1 MNKVLV
7 FDVWGNYAHFRR
19 FYTTTSP
26 LSFPFPPRPTIC
38 GLIGA
43 ITGLE
48 KEGNDY
54 LNYFSSETTF
64 IALKLV
70 NPIKKTVIAENLIDT
85 KTARGPG
92 MNIITNRTQIRFEFL
107 KDQKYR
113 LYFHSSDVRNPVYQK
128 LKYNL
133 YHHKTVYTPSLGLSE
148 NIANFK
154 FEGEFELNTSTSID
168 EYITIDSVLPLRKV
182 SDKEGIMF
190 EREGEYFSIRM
201 PIELNT
207 ERVVIKY
214 GDIIFDRNCKPIKA
228 KLIEDFR
235 AIEYADRRRENIVF
249 IE

>member
-1 MNKVLV
+1 M
-7 FDVWGNYAHFRR
+7 
-19 FYTTTSP
+19 
-26 LSFPFPPRPTIC
+26 
-38 GLIGA
+38 
-43 ITGLE
+43 
-48 KEGNDY
+48 
-54 LNYFSSETTF
+54 
-64 IALKLV
+64 V

-85 KTARGPG
+85 KIALGPG
-92 MNIITNRTQIRFEFL
+92 MNIIANRTQIRFEFL

-113 LYFHSSDVRNPVYQK
+113 LYFHCPNVSNPVYQK

-154 FEGEFELNTSTSID
+154 FEGEFELNTSTSTNG
-168 EYITIDSVLPLRKV
+168 YILIDSVLPLRKV
-182 SDKEGIMF
+182 SNKDGVMF

-207 ERVVIKY
+207 ERIVTKY
-214 GDIIFDRNCKPIKA
+214 GDIIFDRNCKPMKV

-235 AIEYADRRRENIVF
+235 AIEYADGRRENIVF